1 MKSACS
7 NAIRQLPAAKGFQP
21 LAGLCLSLL
30 LCSGSALAHTELIM
44 NRHSL
49 ENTVTIE
56 TTLFGPVQVQLNN
69 SKTGRLLFEAILDGP
84 GTFEAGD
91 LPASSMNN
99 LVLHAVPGK
108 PASADP
114 FIYRLPFSANADWS
128 ISQGFHGQSS
138 HHDDLN
144 AYAVDFAIALGT
156 PVISA
161 RTGVVMEVI
170 DAHPD
175 RGRARKS
182 DLDQANV
189 IRILHEDGSMAVYG
203 HLLQDSATVTPGQ
216 WLVGGT
222 VIAQSGNSGFSNG
235 PHLHFAV
242 QRNAGMRLESIPF
255 RMKSANG
262 LLGLE
267 PDNQGS
273 RGNP

>member
-1 MKSACS
+1 MMLR
-7 NAIRQLPAAKGFQP
+7 NGHNTRQLAIGMGFLP
-21 LAGLCLSLL
+21 LPVLYLSLL
-30 LCSGSALAHTELIM
+30 LFSGGALAHTDLIM
-44 NRHSL
+44 NRQSL
-49 ENTVTIE
+49 ENTVSIE
-56 TTLFGPVQVQLNN
+56 TTLFGPVQVQLKN
-69 SKTGRLLFEAILDGP
+69 SKTGQLLYEAILDGP
-84 GTFEAGD
+84 GKFEARD
-91 LPASSMNN
+91 LPPSSLNN

-108 PASADP
+108 PATADP
-114 FIYRLPFSANADWS
+114 FIYRLPFSGNADWS
-128 ISQGFHGQSS
+128 ISQGFHGQAS
-138 HHDDLN
+138 HHDELN

-170 DAHPD
+170 DEYPD
-175 RGRARKS
+175 RGRTRKS

-203 HLLQDSATVTPGQ
+203 HLMQDSATVTPGL
-216 WLVGGT
+216 WLVDGT
-222 VIAQSGNSGFSNG
+222 VIAQSGNSGYSNG

-242 QRNAGMRLESIPF
+242 QRNAGMQLESIPF

-267 PDNQGS
+267 PDGQGS